1 MSSNSI
7 NLLPDKTAIVQ
18 LLIFFSV
25 LLGMSFLVF
34 KPIIKNIRFR
44 RERTTGLLEEAKRIE
59 EKIAN
64 LLKQYAETLEVA
76 RQSAHN
82 EKEAIKKLAL
92 DEGLQ
97 IRNNA
102 KKEALKITDK
112 TKTEIETWKIAAQ
125 NELNKDVSR
134 LVDEIITKVK
144 Q

>member
-1 MSSNSI
+1 M
-7 NLLPDKTAIVQ
+7 
-18 LLIFFSV
+18 
-25 LLGMSFLVF
+25 
-34 KPIIKNIRFR
+34 
-44 RERTTGLLEEAKRIE
+44 
-59 EKIAN
+59 
-64 LLKQYAETLEVA
+64 A

-82 EKEAIKKLAL
+82 EKEAIKKLAH